1 MVFKFPLHNTVMVSQ
16 NLFSDNEDGLIWP
29 KHTCHHKQ
37 VRQMN

>member
-1 MVFKFPLHNTVMVSQ
+1 MVSH

-37 VRQMN
+37 VRQVN